1 MALSWAGGSKLF
13 VPRSGRCVQ
22 GELRVSGLSSLLV
35 FGVPKMLSGGVVTA
49 AMPLSHRGRP
59 VTRVRRALPSFAGWP
74 VSFIFWVDMV
84 FLWRE
89 VSLFSFVPL
98 WLW

>member
-1 MALSWAGGSKLF
+1 
-13 VPRSGRCVQ
+13 
-22 GELRVSGLSSLLV
+22 
-35 FGVPKMLSGGVVTA
+35 MLSGGIVTA

-74 VSFIFWVDMV
+74 VDMV

-89 VSLFSFVPL
+89 VSLLSFVPPCGFGSCEIMFNAL
-98 WLW
+98 N